1 MAESSIS
8 RDRDSDNDDWEEK
21 EASRTH
27 SVKFT
32 EEIPEAKEVSECCHF
47 FLGGAVFIRTFP
59 RFAYRSLRYGVP
71 IRFHNAGVMARDKC
85 RKANTWVTKNV
96 LERCTRHRAYLAL
109 SSFIVA
115 LE

>member
-32 EEIPEAKEVSECCHF
+32 EEIPEAKEVSLCCHLF
-47 FLGGAVFIRTFP
+47 PGGAVSIRTFP
-59 RFAYRSLRYGVP
+59 RYAYKSLRYDVP

-85 RKANTWVTKNV
+85 RKANTWVRKNV
-96 LERCTRHRAYLAL
+96 LERCTHHRAYLAL
-109 SSFIVA
+109 SSLVVV